1 VSGTS
6 KENVA
11 MRSTVGFCTGAFL
24 ALWLAAAGG
33 VRAGETGNASEAK
46 KSVSGRAAARMAG
59 IRRCARARQEG
70 EQARHRRLLH
80 QLVRLVQSHGPQHL
94 RGFRHR
100 CLPDEPLR
108 VVARQRRVRQA
119 FQGRGGHQVGR
130 RSGARVRRQLVPI
143 TWFIQPDGKPLDK
156 LSGYIPPDRFRKAL
170 EYVHERTYEKKQH

>member
-1 VSGTS
+1 
-6 KENVA
+6 

-46 KSVSGRAAARMAG
+46 KSVSGAPQLEWLEYGDALERGKKENKHVIVDFYTSWCGWCKVMDRNTYGDSATAAYLTNHFVLSRVNAESGKRFKVGEDTKSGVDLAREFG
-59 IRRCARARQEG
+59 
-70 EQARHRRLLH
+70 
-80 QLVRLVQSHGPQHL
+80 VNS
-94 RGFRHR
+94 F
-100 CLPDEPLR
+100 
-108 VVARQRRVRQA
+108 
-119 FQGRGGHQVGR
+119 
-130 RSGARVRRQLVPI
+130 PI